1 MEPCRCKWA
10 QGPNELMCAYHD
22 DEWGQPLRNS
32 RALWE
37 LLVLEGFQ
45 AGLSW
50 QTVLNKREA
59 FRTAFKGFA
68 PEVVATFTD
77 SDMTE
82 LMANPGIIRARA
94 KLQGAITNAKA
105 YMRMQQNGED
115 FAPWAW
121 SFVNDTPLPGTF
133 PFPAQTPLSARIS
146 KELKKRGF
154 TFVGP
159 VIVYSWMQAAGLVN
173 DHEPGCSFR

>member
-1 MEPCRCKWA
+1 MR
-10 QGPNELMCAYHD
+10 AYHD
-22 DEWGQPLRNS
+22 DEWGKPLRNS

-59 FRTAFKGFA
+59 FRTAFKGFV
-68 PEVVATFTD
+68 PEVVATFTEAD
-77 SDMTE
+77 LETM
-82 LMANPGIIRARA
+82 LQNPGIIRARA
-94 KLQGAITNAKA
+94 KLKGAVTNAQA
-105 YMRMQQNGED
+105 YVRMAENGED
-115 FAPWAW
+115 FATWAW
-121 SFVNDTPLPGTF
+121 NFVNNTPLPGTF
-133 PFPAQTPLSARIS
+133 PLPAQTPLSATIS

-173 DHEPGCSFR
+173 DHEPGCISR